1 MRLINWLKRKK
12 ERIQFLIKYPNV
24 PIINMRK
31 VGSLYSQDGQDLYLA
46 GLIFGKHK
54 FCSGNIVDVGC
65 NHPTKFSNSY
75 AFERYFNC
83 SVIGIDAL
91 GIYKTEWESLRSKAQ
106 FIETAVSDEIGEIS
120 LFIPEKT
127 GHIDDMFT
135 SIGQVSPKVKS
146 ASVRERRVPV
156 TTLTS
161 VLSSLGVTS
170 ILLLSVDVE
179 GAELKVLS
187 GIQFSEI
194 DIKFIVLENN
204 EDSSFG
210 SDSVRKFL
218 LGKGFIFHARIGCLD
233 DVFINKNVST
243 QEIYG

>member
-1 MRLINWLKRKK
+1 MKILNWLSFQK
-12 ERIQFLIKYPNV
+12 EKLEFLIKYPNV

-54 FCSGNIVDVGC
+54 FRSGTIVDIGC

-91 GIYKTEWESLRSKAQ
+91 GEYKSEWETVRPSAQ
-106 FIETAVSDEIGEIS
+106 FIETALSDEIGELS
-120 LFIPEKT
+120 LFVPDKT
-127 GHIDDMFT
+127 GHIDDMFS
-135 SIGQVSPKVKS
+135 SIGKISPKVKS
-146 ASVRERRVPV
+146 ANVKERRVPV

-161 VLSSLGVTS
+161 VLRGLGVKS
-170 ILLLSVDVE
+170 ILLLSIDVE

-204 EDSSFG
+204 EESSFG
-210 SDSVRKFL
+210 SDSIRNFL
-218 LGKGFIFHARIGCLD
+218 NEKGFDFHARIGCLD
-233 DVFINKNVST
+233 DVFVNQNVSM
-243 QEIYG
+243 Q